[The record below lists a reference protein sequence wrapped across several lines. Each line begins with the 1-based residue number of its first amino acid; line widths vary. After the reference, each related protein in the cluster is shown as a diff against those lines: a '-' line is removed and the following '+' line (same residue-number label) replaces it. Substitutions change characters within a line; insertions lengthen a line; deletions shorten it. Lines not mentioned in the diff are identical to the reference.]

1 MVATQSIRQGNSRKV
16 IDGLVKYSDIYN
28 AWSDEPWV
36 NEGADVRVSLICF
49 TVKDTGKKKILNG
62 ESVNN
67 IYANL
72 SGGENVDYDLTT
84 AKSCLENKKIAFQG
98 PVKVG
103 PFDIAGD
110 IARDWLI
117 QPNVNGCSNADV
129 LRPWANGGDLT
140 GRNKG
145 KWIIDFGVDRT
156 EENSAFYELPF
167 LHVLTNVK
175 PKRQEQADE
184 GRKTRWWI
192 HGRTGEDFRNATEEI
207 KRYIATP
214 RVAKHR
220 FFVWLHS
227 SVLPDSRLFAIARDD
242 DVTFGLL
249 SSRIH
254 EIWSLAKSSRH
265 GVGNDPTYNAASC
278 FETFP
283 FPVGLTPNLTEE
295 QFDNSQ
301 SNLIGEIAVRLNN
314 LRSDW
319 LNPMEWTDRIP
330 EVRDRFPDRIV
341 VKSGHEN
348 DLKKRTL
355 TNLYN
360 ESPTWL
366 KNVQAELNEAV
377 ANAYGWPVNL
387 SENKILSNLLELN
400 YERTK

>member
-1 MVATQSIRQGNSRKV
+1 MCIR
-16 IDGLVKYSDIYN
+16 D
-28 AWSDEPWV
+28 
-36 NEGADVRVSLICF
+36 
-49 TVKDTGKKKILNG
+49 
-62 ESVNN
+62 
-67 IYANL
+67 
-72 SGGENVDYDLTT
+72 
-84 AKSCLENKKIAFQG
+84 
-98 PVKVG
+98 
-103 PFDIAGD
+103 
-110 IARDWLI
+110 
-117 QPNVNGCSNADV
+117 
-129 LRPWANGGDLT
+129 
-140 GRNKG
+140 
-145 KWIIDFGVDRT
+145 
-156 EENSAFYELPF
+156 
-167 LHVLTNVK
+167 
-175 PKRQEQADE
+175 
-184 GRKTRWWI
+184 
-192 HGRTGEDFRNATEEI
+192 
-207 KRYIATP
+207 
-214 RVAKHR
+214 
-220 FFVWLHS
+220 
-227 SVLPDSRLFAIARDD
+227 RDD